1 MRNSTDKAE
10 ISETDITRI
19 LQSAAYF
26 DYRNRVMKLK
36 GYYSG
41 AHAIQQK
48 QGRENAEANNK
59 LVSNYASYITNIS
72 VGFFLGQPIS
82 YKVAGELEKE
92 FEPLREVYKYNDEA
106 AHNVELAEE
115 AAICGESYELLYLDK
130 DAQIRFTTLPAEE
143 VILIT
148 DTTLEENITCAL
160 RLFRV
165 YDLDGYNYQEYADV
179 YSAEEV
185 RHYRYNYGAL
195 TFLSSEP
202 NYFDEVP
209 IIEYPN
215 NRQRRGDFEDVI
227 SLIDAY
233 NLTQSLSLDDL
244 QDFTDAFLVLKNL
257 HIYDDE
263 QAKDLR
269 RRKIIEVDNDGA
281 ASWLIKNL
289 NDTYIENLKKRLQG
303 DIHKFSAVPDMSD
316 DSFASNA
323 SGVAIKYKLLGLEQ
337 IRARKEREFKKA
349 LQRRV
354 ELIGGIMKLKNL
366 PAIDFRR
373 VEVQFTANIPANL
386 QEVAQVVTQL
396 DGVVSQRTLL
406 SLLPFIEDV
415 NAEIKELEGEE
426 NNESF

>member
-1 MRNSTDKAE
+1 MRLKADKSELSERE
-10 ISETDITRI
+10 IGDVLS
-19 LQSAAYF
+19 SARYLN
-26 DYRNRVMKLK
+26 YRRRKLK
-36 GYYSG
+36 LKEYYNG
-41 AHAIQQK
+41 EHAIRQK

-82 YKVAGELEKE
+82 YKVASELEKE

-115 AAICGESYELLYLDK
+115 AAICGESYELLYLDE
-130 DAQIRFTTLPAEE
+130 DAQIRLTTVPAEE
-143 VILIT
+143 VVLVT
-148 DTTLEENITCAL
+148 DTTLEENIICAI

-165 YDLDGYNYQEYADV
+165 YDLNGYNYQEYADV
-179 YSAEEV
+179 YKADEV

-195 TFLSSEP
+195 TFLNSEP
-202 NYFDEVP
+202 NYFEEVP

-257 HIYDDE
+257 HIYDDK
-263 QAKDLR
+263 QAQELR

-354 ELIGGIMKLKNL
+354 ELMGGVLKLKNL

-373 VEVQFTANIPANL
+373 VEVQFTGSRA
-386 QEVAQVVTQL
+386 
-396 DGVVSQRTLL
+396 GS
-406 SLLPFIEDV
+406 
-415 NAEIKELEGEE
+415 NAT
-426 NNESF
+426 